1 MQSPFVIRCA
11 RPDERVALEELQRRA
26 SLAWEEYRE
35 ALLAHPG
42 AIDLPLEQIEAGRTY
57 VAERFGEKLGFSV
70 VFKRSD
76 GNAELDGLFV
86 EPAHWRQGV
95 GALLVREAA
104 RFATA
109 EGAQSLCV
117 IANPMALRFYEAC
130 GFQMEGEL
138 QTQFGKGVLMR
149 KPLRTAGTRWL
160 PSPIPL
166 HQLSRPFR
174 LAHFA
179 AR

>member
-1 MQSPFVIRCA
+1 MQSPIVIRCA
-11 RPDERVALEELQRRA
+11 RPDERMALEELQRRA

-70 VFKRSD
+70 VLKRSD

-109 EGAQSLCV
+109 EGA
-117 IANPMALRFYEAC
+117 
-130 GFQMEGEL
+130 
-138 QTQFGKGVLMR
+138 
-149 KPLRTAGTRWL
+149 
-160 PSPIPL
+160 
-166 HQLSRPFR
+166 
-174 LAHFA
+174 
-179 AR
+179 